1 MQSAGDSTFD
11 DAVEES
17 PSSSRRGRKHIL
29 VREYVRSVILSAEPG
44 TPAPSER
51 ELAEQFG
58 VARMTVR
65 HAIDALVAQ
74 GLLERIAGRGTFVTK
89 PLIDM
94 QMRLSAYTE
103 EMERR
108 GKRPESK
115 TLLSRREAAGPG
127 VARALGVDERSPVA
141 HWQRLRLADGEPMAI
156 QHVYLNLAMFP
167 NFLDEALPPSLYFWL
182 ARQDLM
188 PTWGED
194 SVNAGL
200 VTAED
205 AVHLDLEPGDP
216 VLHIS
221 RRAFCREKVVEV
233 TRSVYR
239 ADRYTLWVPVTRPEH
254 LR

>member
-1 MQSAGDSTFD
+1 MD
-11 DAVEES
+11 DHS
-17 PSSSRRGRKHIL
+17 PRGGGRRGRKHVL
-29 VREYVRSVILSAEPG
+29 VREYVRSVIVNAEPG

-51 ELAEQFG
+51 DLAEQFG

-74 GLLERIAGRGTFVTK
+74 GLLERVAGRGTFVTK

-108 GKRPESK
+108 GKKPESK
-115 TLLSRREAAGPG
+115 TLLARRESAGPG
-127 VARALGVDERSPVA
+127 VARALEVDEGTPIA
-141 HWQRLRLADGEPMAI
+141 HWQRLRLADGVPMAI
-156 QHVYLNLAMFP
+156 QHVYLSLELFP
-167 NFLDEALPPSLYFWL
+167 NFLDEALPTSLYFWF
-182 ARQDLM
+182 AMRDLM

-194 SVNAGL
+194 SVLAGIA
-200 VTAED
+200 TEEEAE
-205 AVHLDLEPGDP
+205 LLELEPGSP

-221 RRAFCREKVVEV
+221 RRAFCRENVVEV

-239 ADRYTLWVPVTRPEH
+239 ADRYTLWVPVLRPEH